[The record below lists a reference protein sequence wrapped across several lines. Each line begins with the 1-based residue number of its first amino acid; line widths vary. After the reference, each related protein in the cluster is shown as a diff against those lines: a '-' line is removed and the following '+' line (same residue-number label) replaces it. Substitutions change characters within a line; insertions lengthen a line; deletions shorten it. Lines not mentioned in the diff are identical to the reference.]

1 MRTIA
6 RVRRIGNTGRA
17 RGVPGHMELDLT
29 DDAAAL
35 LSKRGGTLVV
45 DLIRPTG

>member
-1 MRTIA
+1 MQL
-6 RVRRIGNTGRA
+6 
-17 RGVPGHMELDLT
+17 ELT

-35 LSKRGGTLVV
+35 LSKRGRTLVI

>member
-1 MRTIA
+1 MNLEI
-6 RVRRIGNTGRA
+6 
-17 RGVPGHMELDLT
+17 T

-35 LSKRGGTLVV
+35 LSKRGKTLVI

>member
-1 MRTIA
+1 MQI
-6 RVRRIGNTGRA
+6 V
-17 RGVPGHMELDLT
+17 LS

-35 LSKRGGTLVV
+35 LAKRGRTLIV

>member
-1 MRTIA
+1 MK
-6 RVRRIGNTGRA
+6 
-17 RGVPGHMELDLT
+17 LDIT

-35 LSKRGGTLVV
+35 LSKRGKTLVI

>member
-1 MRTIA
+1 MDL
-6 RVRRIGNTGRA
+6 
-17 RGVPGHMELDLT
+17 ELS

-35 LSKRGGTLVV
+35 LSKRGRILVI

>member
-1 MRTIA
+1 MNLEI
-6 RVRRIGNTGRA
+6 
-17 RGVPGHMELDLT
+17 T

-35 LSKRGGTLVV
+35 LSKRGRTLVI

>member
-1 MRTIA
+1 MNLEI
-6 RVRRIGNTGRA
+6 
-17 RGVPGHMELDLT
+17 T

-35 LSKRGGTLVV
+35 LSKRGKTLVV

>member
-1 MRTIA
+1 MRLEI
-6 RVRRIGNTGRA
+6 
-17 RGVPGHMELDLT
+17 T

-35 LSKRGGTLVV
+35 LSTRGRTLIV

>member
-1 MRTIA
+1 MNLEI
-6 RVRRIGNTGRA
+6 
-17 RGVPGHMELDLT
+17 T

-35 LSKRGGTLVV
+35 LTKRGKTLVI